1 MARDPKA
8 TRRRALVATL
18 ADLLDEETLYRE
30 LWTLQDS
37 LRGEGARDI
46 IEAIDALGQRQALD
60 AATCKRLYGE
70 LFKALKLPDDQLPLD
85 PWPAMQATRP
95 AGHSNGAALPTGAA
109 GNGLD
114 RPYAAPP
121 LAAYAPIPAPTPAPM
136 PRYIGVPTA
145 AAALDAFPS
154 AAVAM
159 PPPPTADDPDAGAV
173 FAAVMRAVVGEVQ
186 RFHRE
191 ALAEIGNDAIR
202 VLAGSALPPSLR
214 EPFARAWERAA
225 SHDWRL
231 QGRADDLADLVQVVH
246 RALQMAFGRAGADQ
260 ILQRAVA
267 AATPLPE
274 ARRFSPMRLLAA
286 L

>member
-18 ADLLDEETLYRE
+18 ADVLDEETLYRE

-37 LRGEGARDI
+37 LRGDAVRDI

-60 AATCKRLYGE
+60 APACKRLYGE

-85 PWPAMQATRP
+85 PWPAMQSTRP
-95 AGHSNGAALPTGAA
+95 AGAAA
-109 GNGLD
+109 GLAAGGPGHGLV
-114 RPYAAPP
+114 RPSPASPMASSTPAAVQRYETVP
-121 LAAYAPIPAPTPAPM
+121 LAASTPPPGAAAPAFAP
-136 PRYIGVPTA
+136 A
-145 AAALDAFPS
+145 AAA
-154 AAVAM
+154 AAVPAAA
-159 PPPPTADDPDAGAV
+159 PDDPDAGAV

-186 RFHRE
+186 QFHRE
-191 ALAEIGNDAIR
+191 ALGEIGNDAIR

-267 AATPLPE
+267 AAAPLPE